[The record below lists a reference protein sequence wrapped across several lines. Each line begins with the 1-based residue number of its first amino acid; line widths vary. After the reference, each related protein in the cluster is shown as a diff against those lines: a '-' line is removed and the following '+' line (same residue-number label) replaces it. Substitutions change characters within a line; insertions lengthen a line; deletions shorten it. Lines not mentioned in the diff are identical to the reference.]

1 MKLILTAA
9 ICIVMALAFIALG
22 MGLANCYN
30 KKAWAKYYEGKEDG
44 LAQKGGRP

>member
-9 ICIVMALAFIALG
+9 VCIVMALAFIALG

-30 KKAWAKYYEGKEDG
+30 KKAWAKYYEGKEDALG
-44 LAQKGGRP
+44 NRSGRA

>member
-1 MKLILTAA
+1 MKTILTAG

-30 KKAWAKYYEGKEDG
+30 KKVWAKYYEGKED
-44 LAQKGGRP
+44 AMAHKGGRA